1 MQRPIFGAEQGDTN
15 YHKAHSVWEL
25 RILVVFSKLHKAD
38 MGALDPVDPRDWRAE
53 KIPRSVARR
62 LLWERSN
69 RMVLALSQI

>member
-25 RILVVFSKLHKAD
+25 RILVEYSKLHEG
-38 MGALDPVDPRDWRAE
+38 MRALDPVDPRDWRAE
-53 KIPRSVARR
+53 KIPSSVARR